1 MNVYNIK
8 FTNGNEWDIL
18 GNDRAAKWVDNLAII
33 MELKPSSISSCSKLI
48 FIKGQALDNFND
60 IKRLMNP
67 NIIDNIPSSGWNIHR
82 LRTINLWFHTEV
94 TDVICELGNESEY
107 EREILMMWESSYL
120 FYKQAQRKGG
130 LPIHGALIERD
141 GKGVLLA
148 APGGTGKSTCCRRIP
163 SEWNVLG
170 DDEALAIPDENGN
183 YIVHPFPTWS
193 EYYWKRST
201 PTWKV
206 ENGVKLS
213 AMFFLEQSS
222 NDLAI
227 PLGRGESAV
236 FINQS
241 STQILSRSWINISK
255 EEKNL
260 MKRELFISA
269 SKLSNSVP
277 SFKLLVSLHGKFW
290 EEIDKNLITTR

>member
-1 MNVYNIK
+1 MMNVYNIK
-8 FTNGNEWDIL
+8 LTGGNKWDIL
-18 GNDRAAKWVDNLAII
+18 GNDGAGQWIDNLANI
-33 MELKPSSISSCSKLI
+33 MELKPSFISSCPKLI
-48 FIKGQALDNFND
+48 FIRGQALSDFND
-60 IKRLMNP
+60 IKKLINF
-67 NIIDNIPSSGWNIHR
+67 NIIDSIPSSDWSIHQ
-82 LRTINLWFHTEV
+82 LRTVRLWFHPDAA
-94 TDVICELGNESEY
+94 DVICELGNENEY
-107 EREILMMWESSYL
+107 EKEILMMWEASYL
-120 FYKQAQRKGG
+120 FYRQAQKRGG
-130 LPIHGALIERD
+130 LPIHSALIERD

-148 APGGTGKSTCCRRIP
+148 APGGTGKSTCCKRIP
-163 SEWNVLG
+163 SEWHVLG
-170 DDEALAIPDENGN
+170 DDEALVVPDEDGN
-183 YIVHPFPTWS
+183 YIAHPFPTWS
-193 EYYWKRST
+193 EYYWKRSK

-227 PLGRGESAV
+227 PLGRGEASV

-260 MKRELFISA
+260 MRRNLFISA
-269 SKLSNSVP
+269 SKLSNSVA

-290 EEIDKNLITTR
+290 EEIDKNLAG

>member
-1 MNVYNIK
+1 MNIYHIK
-8 FTNGNEWDIL
+8 LTGKNEWNIL
-18 GNDRAAKWVDNLAII
+18 SNDKADQWVASLTNI
-33 MELKPSSISSCSKLI
+33 MELKPSPLYDCPKLI
-48 FIKGQALDNFND
+48 FLRGSDLECFSD
-60 IKRLMNP
+60 IKRHIDP
-67 NIIDNIPSSGWNIHR
+67 DIIDNLSPNGWSLHR
-82 LRTINLWFHTEV
+82 LRTIKLWFHPDEDSV
-94 TDVICELGNESEY
+94 VCELGNEVDY
-107 EREILMMWESSYL
+107 EKEILMMWEASYL
-120 FYKQAQRKGG
+120 FYRQAQKKGG

-141 GKGVLLA
+141 DKGVLLA

-163 SEWNVLG
+163 SEWHVLG
-170 DDEALAIPDENGN
+170 DDEALVIPDENGN
-183 YIVHPFPTWS
+183 YIAHPFPTWS
-193 EYYWKRST
+193 EYYWKRSE

-222 NDLAI
+222 SDLAM

-241 STQILSRSWINISK
+241 STQILNRSWINISK

-269 SKLSNSVP
+269 SKLSNAVP
-277 SFKLLVSLHGKFW
+277 SFKLLVSLYGKFW
-290 EEIDKNLITTR
+290 EEIDKNLTH